1 MPWTDEHIARRSSWA
16 AYHRA
21 TRTATYGFLSALPL
35 LVLYEVMIIQVNAS
49 RPEQIRIGAEVWLK
63 QLLALVGGTGLFLG
77 AMIGL
82 FGAYILIY
90 ERKKRI
96 PLRWRYFLALLAE
109 SAVYAVVVAGLVSS
123 VVGILFAAAPLTQ
136 AAAPL
141 DLWTRLALSIGA
153 GVYEELFFRVLLV
166 GGLYWGLRRFE
177 VEQRRAY
184 VVAAVI
190 GALLFSAVHY
200 IGALGDPFALSTF
213 TFRFLFGLAL
223 NVLFLLRGFGVA
235 AWTHALYDVMFVTG
249 FLG

>member
-77 AMIGL
+77 AMIGF

-109 SAVYAVVVAGLVSS
+109 SALYAVVVAGLVSS
-123 VVGILFAAAPLTQ
+123 VVGILFAAAPLAQ
-136 AAAPL
+136 AVAPL

-235 AWTHALYDVMFVTG
+235 AWTHALYDVMLVTG

>member
-77 AMIGL
+77 AMIGF

-109 SAVYAVVVAGLVSS
+109 SALYAVVVAGLVSS
-123 VVGILFAAAPLTQ
+123 VVGILFAAAPLAQ

-235 AWTHALYDVMFVTG
+235 AWTHALYDVMLVTG